1 MTATKAPHHLT
12 TGDEKSREKLTRERI
27 CEAALQIMDAEG
39 LDAVSMRRV
48 AREVGVEAMSLYH
61 YVKDKEDLLDGI
73 CSLVMGEFRYPDE
86 SQAWLDV
93 AKQGAREWRRI
104 LKQHP
109 NVIALFAERQKPM
122 TDIAALGPMEFAL
135 RVIGRAG
142 IDERET
148 VLVFNVLG
156 GYIMGSVMM
165 EVGRMFNA
173 GAMDKANPD
182 VAATLVTFPAKQL
195 PCIAASM
202 PHLAACDPNE
212 QFETGLD
219 LLLKGLMARYG
230 TPADA

>member
-1 MTATKAPHHLT
+1 MTATKT
-12 TGDEKSREKLTRERI
+12 REKLSRERI
-27 CEAALQIMDAEG
+27 CEAALQVMDAEG

-48 AREVGVEAMSLYH
+48 ARVVGVEAMSLYH
-61 YVKDKEDLLDGI
+61 HVQDKEDLLDGI
-73 CSLVMGEFRYPDE
+73 CSLVMREFIYPDE
-86 SQAWLDV
+86 SQAWIDV
-93 AKQGAREWRRI
+93 AKQGAQEWRRV

-122 TDIAALGPMEFAL
+122 TDVAALGPMEFAL

-165 EVGRMFNA
+165 EVGRINA

-182 VAATLVTFPAKQL
+182 VAATLVNFPANQL

-219 LLLKGLMARYG
+219 LLLQGLITRYG

>member
-1 MTATKAPHHLT
+1 MPFLAAHCAI
-12 TGDEKSREKLTRERI
+12 GCVSCGSVCETRTIYGER
-27 CEAALQIMDAEG
+27 
-39 LDAVSMRRV
+39 VV
-48 AREVGVEAMSLYH
+48 
-61 YVKDKEDLLDGI
+61 
-73 CSLVMGEFRYPDE
+73 
-86 SQAWLDV
+86 
-93 AKQGAREWRRI
+93 
-104 LKQHP
+104 
-109 NVIALFAERQKPM
+109 M
-122 TDIAALGPMEFAL
+122 TDVAALGPMEFAL

-173 GAMDKANPD
+173 GAMDKANRD
-182 VAATLVTFPAKQL
+182 VAATLVNFPANQL

-202 PHLAACDPNE
+202 PHLATCDPNE

-219 LLLKGLMARYG
+219 LLLQGLIARYG